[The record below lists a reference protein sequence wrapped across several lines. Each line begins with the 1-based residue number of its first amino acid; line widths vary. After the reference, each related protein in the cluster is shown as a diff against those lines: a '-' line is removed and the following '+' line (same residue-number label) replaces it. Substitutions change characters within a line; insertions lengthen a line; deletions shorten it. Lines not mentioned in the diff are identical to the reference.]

1 MLVAESLTGAL
12 AGLKNNG
19 VVRMLIMAQKKKKT
33 MYNTYLDIESLNALI
48 GDMHRQRPFVLT

>member
-19 VVRMLIMAQKKKKT
+19 VVRTLIMAQKKKKT

>member
-1 MLVAESLTGAL
+1 MLVAKSLTGAL

-19 VVRMLIMAQKKKKT
+19 VVRMLIMAQEKKS

-48 GDMHRQRPFVLT
+48 GDMHRQRGLLC